1 MRSLAGFHPAAA
13 PGHRA
18 LRPPAPAHRELLP
31 PALKQRVRRCR
42 SWIFARIAGDR
53 REAARRAGED
63 PGRRMGGDGMRFTGT
78 TVIITGAAGGLGSAM
93 AAAFAAEGGRV
104 AVVDLPGSQGARIAD
119 QINQAGAAGS
129 TAGAA
134 GSTPGGAAGAAGSA
148 FFVPCDLA
156 DLDRAAAVMRG
167 IAASDDAGVLVNNA
181 AIYPSK
187 AVGDYSISE
196 WHRVQRVN
204 VDAAFVCA
212 QAVLPAMR
220 AAGTGRIVNISSIT
234 FFGGLARIAPY
245 VTSKGALVGLT
256 RALARECGPDGITV
270 NAVAPGAFPTAAEEI
285 HPDREGYQAYV
296 LDQQAVKRRGVPADV
311 ASAVLFFCAP
321 ESSFITGQLLCVDG
335 GWVMH

>member
-1 MRSLAGFHPAAA
+1 
-13 PGHRA
+13 
-18 LRPPAPAHRELLP
+18 
-31 PALKQRVRRCR
+31 
-42 SWIFARIAGDR
+42 
-53 REAARRAGED
+53 
-63 PGRRMGGDGMRFTGT
+63 MRFTGT
-78 TVIITGAAGGLGSAM
+78 TIIITGAAGGLGSAM

-104 AVVDLPGSQGARIAD
+104 ALVDLPASQGAWVAD
-119 QINQAGAAGS
+119 QINQAS
-129 TAGAA
+129 
-134 GSTPGGAAGAAGSA
+134 PAGSA

-156 DLDRAAAVMRG
+156 DLDGASEVIGNVAAADG
-167 IAASDDAGVLVNNA
+167 ACALVNNA

-187 AVGDYSISE
+187 PVGEYSIAE
-196 WHRVQRVN
+196 WQGVQRVN

-220 AAGTGRIVNISSIT
+220 AAGTGRIVNVSSIT
-234 FFGGLARIAPY
+234 FFGGLARLVPY
-245 VTSKGALVGLT
+245 VTSKGALVGFT

-285 HPDREGYQAYV
+285 HPDREGYTAYV

>member
-1 MRSLAGFHPAAA
+1 
-13 PGHRA
+13 
-18 LRPPAPAHRELLP
+18 
-31 PALKQRVRRCR
+31 
-42 SWIFARIAGDR
+42 
-53 REAARRAGED
+53 
-63 PGRRMGGDGMRFTGT
+63 MRFTGT
-78 TVIITGAAGGLGSAM
+78 TIIITGAAGGLGSAM

-104 AVVDLPGSQGARIAD
+104 ALVDLPASPGAWVAD
-119 QINQAGAAGS
+119 QINQAGPAGN
-129 TAGAA
+129 
-134 GSTPGGAAGAAGSA
+134 A

-156 DLDRAAAVMRG
+156 DLDRTGEVIRSVAAEGGAR
-167 IAASDDAGVLVNNA
+167 VLVNNA

-187 AVGDYSISE
+187 AIGEYSIAE
-196 WHRVQRVN
+196 WQGVQRVN

-220 AAGTGRIVNISSIT
+220 AAGTGRIVNVSSIT
-234 FFGGLARIAPY
+234 FFGGLARLVPY
-245 VTSKGALVGLT
+245 VTSKGALVGFT

-285 HPDREGYQAYV
+285 HPDREGYTAYV

-321 ESSFITGQLLCVDG
+321 DSSFITGQLLCVDG

>member
-1 MRSLAGFHPAAA
+1 
-13 PGHRA
+13 
-18 LRPPAPAHRELLP
+18 
-31 PALKQRVRRCR
+31 
-42 SWIFARIAGDR
+42 
-53 REAARRAGED
+53 
-63 PGRRMGGDGMRFTGT
+63 
-78 TVIITGAAGGLGSAM
+78 M

-104 AVVDLPGSQGARIAD
+104 ALNDQPGSQGARVAD
-119 QINQAGAAGS
+119 QIDQAG
-129 TAGAA
+129 
-134 GSTPGGAAGAAGSA
+134 PAGSA

-156 DLDRAAAVMRG
+156 DLDRTAEVIGGVAAG
-167 IAASDDAGVLVNNA
+167 DGAGVLVNNA

-187 AVGDYSISE
+187 AVGEYSIAE
-196 WHRVQRVN
+196 WQGVQRVN

-220 AAGTGRIVNISSIT
+220 AAGTGRIVNVSSIT
-234 FFGGLARIAPY
+234 FFGGLARLVPY

-285 HPDREGYQAYV
+285 HPDREGYTAYV